1 MDRNQFENYWSYY
14 LNLENMFAKTEQ
26 YISHSVANQKAYSNE
41 FAKIILLSC
50 SEIDSLLKI
59 VCIHL
64 NIPKDRKYF
73 NMSSYAKALLKISSI
88 KKIAFSTLPTTSNK
102 ENGIVVFP
110 FKDLN
115 SNKEYAGLSWWSDY
129 QKIKHDR
136 HKNAT
141 FGNLQNSALSLAAHY
156 IILRIMIDLLEE
168 RSGKEYVKEH
178 SHSNF
183 WIPVI

>member
-26 YISHSVANQKAYSNE
+26 YISHSEANQKTYSNE

-59 VCIHL
+59 VCTHL
-64 NIPKDRKYF
+64 NIQKSQKYF
-73 NMSSYAKALLKISSI
+73 NMSSYAKALLQIPSI
-88 KKIAFSTLPTTSNK
+88 KEMAFSTLPKTGNRES
-102 ENGIVVFP
+102 GIMVFP
-110 FKDLN
+110 FRDLN

-136 HKNAT
+136 LKNAT

-156 IILRIMIDLLEE
+156 IILRIMIDFLEE
-168 RSGKEYVKEH
+168 RYGKEYVKEH
-178 SHSNF
+178 NHSNF
-183 WIPVI
+183 WIPVA